1 MTSNTMPTKGEVL
14 AAIEGER
21 QAWEDLLAG
30 IGEARMLEPGPM
42 GEWTFKDLAAHLTG
56 WRARWLQRLEAAA
69 NGQPEPPPAWPA
81 NRTTDDEINDW
92 IHEVNEDRLLGEVI
106 GESRESFARLAEI
119 VQMLPDE
126 ALSDPERFP
135 WLEGQALGPAL
146 VHGGYFG
153 HFHEEHEPAVRR
165 WLEAGS

>member
-1 MTSNTMPTKGEVL
+1 MTSTTMPTKGEVL
-14 AAIEGER
+14 AAIDRER
-21 QAWEDLLAG
+21 QAWEDLLAE

-42 GEWTFKDLAAHLTG
+42 GDWSFKDLTAHLTG

-69 NGQPEPPPAWPA
+69 NGQPEPPPVWPA
-81 NRTTDDEINDW
+81 NRTTDDEINAW
-92 IHEVNEDRLLGEVI
+92 IHEINEDRLLGEVI

-126 ALSDPERFP
+126 ALNDPGRFP

-146 VHGGYFG
+146 VNGGYFG
-153 HFHEEHEPAVRR
+153 HFHEEHEPDVRR
-165 WLEAGS
+165 WLAAQP